1 MAALTCDVLGLA
13 SDARPRSPGPAA
25 APQPDT
31 ENQRPAR
38 PSDGHIK
45 ITNYRGCAGLIVP
58 AGREGSPSGYGEQ
71 LYNLVKDG
79 RW

>member
-1 MAALTCDVLGLA
+1 MAALTCDVLGRPRMRALE
-13 SDARPRSPGPAA
+13 ARPGHR
-25 APQPDT
+25 PQPDT
-31 ENQRPAR
+31 ENQRPAM

-45 ITNYRGCAGLIVP
+45 ITKHRGRAGLIVL
-58 AGREGSPSGYGEQ
+58 AGRERSPRGYGEQ